1 MKVSVL
7 IKKIILFIA
16 ICTLYILYFSFE
28 TFSENLNL
36 SFKYGINNIARPNC
50 ELPIELVVENRD
62 QNAFE
67 GYLSFNIYENNNSV
81 YIYRTNLSIPSRE
94 TLTKELKVSLSS
106 GMNTIT
112 IDIFNNRDEI
122 VLNDR
127 TNVDLSGF
135 NNKLIV
141 GMLSNDFNN
150 YSYIEGLTV
159 NETGIETKL
168 VEISL
173 DDIENKVELLNILD
187 LLLISDFDYSLL
199 SIKHSYNLQRF
210 AETGKPII
218 VTNNYLLKMNGVALP
233 DFVDNFRSEAS
244 SLRIR
249 NTDLLA
255 EFVDTN
261 GMNLLIL
268 PFALA
273 NNNTT
278 IENSN
283 LFTNIINTNCIS
295 KVINGYINNNSYI
308 VNDYYDIYN
317 LLNIIDKQ
325 KLPDIVL
332 LTAIIVLYILV
343 LTVAIYVFLRNINK
357 RELYGKVVIIFSA
370 IFTVIIF
377 AFGFSVVRN
386 NTFLTYISIV
396 DIKDSNTNE
405 KAFLNFRT
413 SESGNYEFDTDAT
426 HTLIP
431 LLRSNKEPIKSMN
444 FIDINSIKRTI
455 ISAINNRRHVE
466 VENAS
471 SFDSSVFVYE
481 NRNYL
486 NDVYNVNCS
495 FERFDGNVI
504 GRITNNMNVKIHNAH
519 LLMHGKILRIGDID
533 PNYSV
538 SLNRLEVIG
547 APIGNNE
554 MLADILADE
563 SNHNI
568 VKYYLDENVNGY
580 FDNAILLGFVDT
592 NSTIDIVSN
601 SIGDIYGRTL
611 LAIKINDSKVKGIYD
626 LSSLENDV
634 ESIEG
639 FYDSNNN
646 SIRGDETV
654 INTYCF
660 DKDASLS
667 QIYLEGID
675 SYDQGNLES
684 NVPFYGEI
692 YAYNNL
698 QREYDLLSNN
708 RIMYDEL
715 NRFLSSDNYITLKF
729 VPSSRDPLY
738 RKISLPVVR
747 AIASK

>member
-16 ICTLYILYFSFE
+16 ICILYILYFSFE

-67 GYLSFNIYENNNSV
+67 GYLSFNVYENNNSV

-141 GMLSNDFNN
+141 GMLSNDFSN

-268 PFALA
+268 PFSLA
-273 NNNTT
+273 HNSTT

-295 KVINGYINNNSYI
+295 KVLNGYINNNSYI

-377 AFGFSVVRN
+377 AFGFSVVRK

-708 RIMYDEL
+708 RIMYDDL